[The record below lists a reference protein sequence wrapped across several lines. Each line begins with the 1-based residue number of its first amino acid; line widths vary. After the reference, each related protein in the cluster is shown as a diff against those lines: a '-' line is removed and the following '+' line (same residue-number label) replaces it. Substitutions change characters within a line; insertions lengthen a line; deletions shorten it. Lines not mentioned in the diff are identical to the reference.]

1 MENAVIR
8 VKPARGN
15 ASSWASEVRMPSSGH
30 GGPPRASGRKARA
43 RARAEHKGAGVSWQ
57 PPVGGPLRSA
67 WTGSPARARLTRA
80 RRAWS
85 CPFAR
90 RAVKVSHG
98 RSSSITMCPRQGGRG
113 GLETALPER
122 WRGSAA
128 CKPTDR
134 TLASRSQP
142 QETGVSPTTAWPHG
156 PLGAAADPAPSTGW
170 AARQRQAAGGLGTA
184 RAAASPAGGRVHTRR
199 PGAVTTQPSLQ
210 TCE

>member
-15 ASSWASEVRMPSSGH
+15 ASSWASEVRTPSSGH

-142 QETGVSPTTAWPHG
+142 QETGVPPTTAWPHG
-156 PLGAAADPAPSTGW
+156 PSGLRLTRRR
-170 AARQRQAAGGLGTA
+170 ARGGL
-184 RAAASPAGGRVHTRR
+184 RGRGRR
-199 PGAVTTQPSLQ
+199 PGDWGLRGQRLVRLAGASTP
-210 TCE
+210 EGRAR

>member
-1 MENAVIR
+1 MRSAC
-8 VKPARGN
+8 PARDTAALPGLQVGRPEREPGRSTRERGSIGN
-15 ASSWASEVRMPSSGH
+15 PRWAVPSGLRGQGVLQGHVSHVRGVR
-30 GGPPRASGRKARA
+30 GPALSRG
-43 RARAEHKGAGVSWQ
+43 
-57 PPVGGPLRSA
+57 
-67 WTGSPARARLTRA
+67 
-80 RRAWS
+80 
-85 CPFAR
+85 
-90 RAVKVSHG
+90 AVKVSHG

-142 QETGVSPTTAWPHG
+142 QETGVPPTTAWSHG

-199 PGAVTTQPSLQ
+199 PGAVTTQPSSQ